1 MNTERCK
8 YYEPGISPSEKGVR
22 KLTGGK
28 VRINPVVL
36 DQNRRY
42 QYPLMF
48 ILKSLEMY
56 RHRIKCSVL
65 YVRPST
71 QIIS

>member
-8 YYEPGISPSEKGVR
+8 YYEPGISLSEKEVR

-28 VRINPVVL
+28 VRINLVVL

-48 ILKSLEMY
+48 ILKSLEM
-56 RHRIKCSVL
+56 
-65 YVRPST
+65 
-71 QIIS
+71 